1 MRWKTGRRSS
11 NINDRRGIK
20 FSGKAKGGGI
30 GILVVAF
37 IAIYFGIDPSFILQQ
52 QEVLSSGSSQENSVY
67 TPTKS
72 ENEQADFIS
81 VVLANTED
89 TWGEIFKGYGETYQQ
104 PELVLFTGAVESACG
119 YAQAATGPFYCPA
132 DQQVYIDL
140 SFFQDLKNT
149 LDAPGDF
156 AQAYVV
162 AHEIGHH
169 IQKLTGV
176 SEQVHAKRKTLSKT
190 AYNKLSVSLE
200 LQADCF
206 AGVWAHHA
214 DKMQNILEPGDT
226 KEALHAAAMIGDDRL
241 QEQARGYVV
250 PDSFTHGSSA
260 QRVKWF
266 QQGFNSGDLHTC
278 DTFSRSKSL

>member
-1 MRWKTGRRSS
+1 MRWKDGRRSF
-11 NINDRRGIK
+11 NILDKRGIRL
-20 FSGKAKGGGI
+20 SGKAKGGGI
-30 GILVVAF
+30 GILV
-37 IAIYFGIDPSFILQQ
+37 IALIAMYFGIDPSFILQQ
-52 QEVLSSGSSQENSVY
+52 GALINGDFGENSAY

-72 ENEQADFIS
+72 ENEQADFVS

-89 TWGEIFKGYGETYQQ
+89 TWGAIFKKYGETYQQ

-140 SFFQDLKNT
+140 SFFQELRNR

-169 IQKLTGV
+169 IQKLTGI
-176 SEQVHAKRKTLSKT
+176 SDQVHAKRQTLSKV
-190 AYNKLSVSLE
+190 AYNRLSVRLE

-241 QEQARGYVV
+241 QQQANGYVV
-250 PDSFTHGSSA
+250 PDSFTHGSSS

-266 QQGFNSGDLHTC
+266 QQGFDSGDMHTC
-278 DTFSRSKSL
+278 DTFNSSTSL

>member
-1 MRWKTGRRSS
+1 MRWKDGRRSF
-11 NINDRRGIK
+11 NILDKRGIRL
-20 FSGKAKGGGI
+20 SGKTKGGGI
-30 GILVVAF
+30 GILVVAL
-37 IAIYFGIDPSFILQQ
+37 IAMYFGIDPSFILQQ
-52 QEVLSSGSSQENSVY
+52 GDLLNGTSHENSAY
-67 TPTKS
+67 TPTES
-72 ENEQADFIS
+72 ENEQADFVS

-89 TWGEIFKGYGETYQQ
+89 TWGAIFKEYGQTYQQ
-104 PELVLFTGAVESACG
+104 PELVLFTGEVESACG

-140 SFFQDLKNT
+140 SFFQELRNR

-169 IQKLTGV
+169 IQKLTGI
-176 SEQVHAKRKTLSKT
+176 SDQVHAKRQTLSKV
-190 AYNKLSVSLE
+190 AYNKLSVRLE
-200 LQADCF
+200 LQADCL

-241 QEQARGYVV
+241 QKQGRGYVV
-250 PDSFTHGSSA
+250 PDSFTHGSSS

-266 QQGFNSGDLHTC
+266 RQGFDSGDMQTC
-278 DTFSRSKSL
+278 DTFNSSTSL

>member
-11 NINDRRGIK
+11 NINDRRGIRL
-20 FSGKAKGGGI
+20 SGKAKSGGI
-30 GILVVAF
+30 GILVVAL

-52 QEVLSSGSSQENSVY
+52 QGALTNGSPQESSAY

-72 ENEQADFIS
+72 ENEQADFVS

-89 TWGEIFKGYGETYQQ
+89 TWGAIFKEYGETYQQ

-140 SFFQDLKNT
+140 SFFQELQNT

-176 SEQVHAKRKTLSKT
+176 SDQVHAKKQTMSKT

-241 QEQARGYVV
+241 QKQARGYVV